1 MIKIKI
7 PDNNVSERKYVI
19 DVLFSFLKDFQY
31 VIEIDVNQNDYV
43 ISYEEKNIIVKDD
56 FFNRFKDPL
65 AYLDESNIPN
75 TILFLKK
82 NKYSKQKEIPII
94 FGKDEI
100 KESENKIT
108 CYIDIFASTF
118 FMLTRWEEI
127 VLKSKKDKLGR
138 FDEMKVFQ

>member
-1 MIKIKI
+1 M
-7 PDNNVSERKYVI
+7 
-19 DVLFSFLKDFQY
+19 KDFQY

-138 FDEMKVFQ
+138 FDENESLLSKIQFL